1 MHKAHVVSRCGGSNI
16 VHILCDWA
24 CHHHDWRIQ
33 PHTHDIFCV
42 CEIFCIPRKRLAH
55 SNRQALMAKKIKST
69 FWIDSFALIWTL
81 VFLNWFVWICWPG
94 WLVGPPWW
102 MPWCFREWR
111 GLPWHDLPADHLGEV
126 HRILFLP
133 SPLDE
138 LIMRLLYWLHDLS
151 GDHHSKRPPR
161 TLFQDLKCIMQH
173 ESA

>member
-1 MHKAHVVSRCGGSNI
+1 MWWLPYCTHTVWLSMPSSRLNQRHPGHFRQVLEGSN
-16 VHILCDWA
+16 
-24 CHHHDWRIQ
+24 
-33 PHTHDIFCV
+33 HTHPTFCV
-42 CEIFCIPRKRLAH
+42 WNVLYSPRKRLAH
-55 SNRQALMAKKIKST
+55 SNRQSTDGKKITST

-94 WLVGPPWW
+94 WPVGPPWW

-126 HRILFLP
+126 RRILFLP

-138 LIMRLLYWLHDLS
+138 SIMRLLYWLHDLS

-161 TLFQDLKCIMQH
+161 TLFQDSKCIM
-173 ESA
+173 